1 MAELDHTIV
10 SIRFSGKDLDIQKI
24 SELLGYME
32 SESTRSTFKKVKGGD
47 VVWSIQL
54 KNDDTLDL
62 EKKIVTLLAKFT
74 PEINKWKL
82 ETYNIKAD
90 IFCGLFLDG
99 WNQGFSLSSILMKEI
114 SDRDLKIGF
123 DIYSATD
130 SWDKL
135 IIY

>member
-24 SELLGYME
+24 GELLGYIK
-32 SESTRSTFKKVKGGD
+32 SESTRSTLKKVKDGL

-54 KNDDTLDL
+54 ENDETICL
-62 EKKIVTLLAKFT
+62 EMKIGTLLAKFSH
-74 PEINKWKL
+74 EINKWKL

-99 WNQGFSLSSILMKEI
+99 WDQGFSLSSNLMKEI
-114 SDRDLKIGF
+114 SDRNLEIGF
-123 DIYSATD
+123 DIYSAID
-130 SWDKL
+130 YWEK
-135 IIY
+135 